1 MDWTLWRTTVNER
14 ASAASGREVEI
25 RGDLQVDLWS
35 WTPEVA
41 AQDVV
46 FGNPSWA
53 SEPDMLRVAE
63 VYLKFRLMP
72 IFAGRLEVE
81 RLRLVQPQL
90 ALERR
95 DGKANWQ
102 LQAPTPSEAA
112 VEAAVPA
119 ERQYFPV
126 TGSEGRHVGKES
138 VRPCKTR

>member
-81 RLRLVQPQL
+81 RLRLV
-90 ALERR
+90 R
-95 DGKANWQ
+95 
-102 LQAPTPSEAA
+102 SEEHTSEIQSLMRTSYA
-112 VEAAVPA
+112 VFCF
-119 ERQYFPV
+119 Q
-126 TGSEGRHVGKES
+126 K
-138 VRPCKTR
+138 KK